1 MNKEVVKP
9 LLIVGGGIAAYES
22 YQLYQFYKAFTL
34 GFDSIKFSLK
44 NKNLT
49 ISFNAVITNPTQ
61 TVMRINSVSGTVVC
75 MDRIAQGVN
84 GLFLNYKNKGT
95 GSFDIKPVSVTKIPI
110 EVVLTVD
117 DGFRLIEMVQM
128 KNIKIEIGYVIDVTY
143 KIFSLFGVSVSV
155 PAKEIIDP
163 KPYISQIKNAV
174 NLMAEW
180 IRNFRRIW
188 NNGK

>member
-34 GFDSIKFSLK
+34 GFDSIKFDLK

-49 ISFNAVITNPTQ
+49 ISFNAVITNPAQ

-75 MDRIAQGVN
+75 MDRIAQGIN
-84 GLFLNYKNKGT
+84 GLFLNYKSKGT

-117 DGFRLIEMVQM
+117 DGFKLIEVAQM
-128 KNIKIEIGYVIDVTY
+128 KDIKIEIGYVIDVTY
-143 KIFSLFGVSVSV
+143 KIFSLFGVSVSI

-174 NLMAEW
+174 NLVAEW
-180 IRNFRRIW
+180 IRDFRKIW
-188 NNGK
+188 NKGK

>member
-128 KNIKIEIGYVIDVTY
+128 KDIKIEIGYVVDVTY
-143 KIFSLFGVSVSV
+143 KIFGLFGVSVSV
-155 PAKEIIDP
+155 PAKETIDP

-188 NNGK
+188 SNGK

>member
-128 KNIKIEIGYVIDVTY
+128 KDIKIEIGYVVDVTY
-143 KIFSLFGVSVSV
+143 KIFGLFGVSVSV
-155 PAKEIIDP
+155 PAKETIDP

>member
-34 GFDSIKFSLK
+34 TFGSIKIAFK
-44 NKNLT
+44 GKNLT
-49 ISFNAVITNPTQ
+49 ISFDAIINNPTQ
-61 TVMRINSVSGTVVC
+61 TVMKINSVSGTVVC
-75 MDRIAQGVN
+75 IDRIAQGIN

-110 EVVLTVD
+110 EVVLTAD
-117 DGFRLIEMVQM
+117 DGFKLIEVTQM
-128 KNIKIEIGYVIDVTY
+128 KGVEIEIGYVIDVTY
-143 KIFSLFGVSVSV
+143 KIFSLFGVSVSI
-155 PAKEIIDP
+155 PAKETIDP
-163 KPYISQIKNAV
+163 KPYIDKIKNAV
-174 NLMAEW
+174 NLTAEW
-180 IRNFRRIW
+180 IREFRKIW

>member
-61 TVMRINSVSGTVVC
+61 TVMKINSVSGTVVC

-117 DGFRLIEMVQM
+117 DGFKLIEVAQM
-128 KNIKIEIGYVIDVTY
+128 KDIKIEIGYVIDVTY
-143 KIFSLFGVSVSV
+143 KIFSLFGVSVSI
-155 PAKEIIDP
+155 PAKETIDP

-174 NLMAEW
+174 NLTAEW
-180 IRNFRRIW
+180 IRDFRKIW
-188 NNGK
+188 NKGK

>member
-117 DGFRLIEMVQM
+117 DGFRLIEVVQM
-128 KNIKIEIGYVIDVTY
+128 KNIKIEIGFVVDVTY
-143 KIFSLFGVSVSV
+143 KIFSLFGVSISI
-155 PAKEIIDP
+155 PAKETIDP

-174 NLMAEW
+174 NLVAEW
-180 IRNFRRIW
+180 IREVRKIW
-188 NNGK
+188 NKGK

>member
-61 TVMRINSVSGTVVC
+61 TVMKINSVSGTVVC

-117 DGFRLIEMVQM
+117 DGFKLIEVTQM
-128 KNIKIEIGYVIDVTY
+128 KGVKIEIGYVIDVTY
-143 KIFSLFGVSVSV
+143 KIFSLFGVSVSI
-155 PAKEIIDP
+155 PAKETIDP

-174 NLMAEW
+174 NLVAEW
-180 IRNFRRIW
+180 IRDFRKIW
-188 NNGK
+188 NKGK

>member
-1 MNKEVVKP
+1 MNKEVIKP

-117 DGFRLIEMVQM
+117 DGFRLIEVTQM
-128 KNIKIEIGYVIDVTY
+128 KGVKIEIGYVIDVTY
-143 KIFSLFGVSVSV
+143 KIFSLFGVSVSI
-155 PAKEIIDP
+155 PAKETIDP

-174 NLMAEW
+174 NLVAEW
-180 IRNFRRIW
+180 IRDFRKIW